1 MAKHNERNP
10 TFSRCYLRVDWLR
23 LFYVWQKTKDDR
35 AFSLWSR
42 PHDLPILYREYNV
55 AQCHRSDSFNPAL
68 FSAFLK

>member
-35 AFSLWSR
+35 AFSLRFSSD
-42 PHDLPILYREYNV
+42 DLSVFYGEYSV
-55 AQCHRSDSFNPAL
+55 AKCHRSDSFNPAL